1 MSFVTNSDKIA
12 LIQSILGQV
21 EAHRDGINVSVRCP
35 NRECPSHPVT
45 AQKKKFC
52 IRLDDDRAHCWVC
65 GLKGHLSKI
74 LRLHVGRDA
83 VIKFG
88 GVMAANYAHDDR
100 KENLPP
106 RLPADF
112 RLLGPFLGRVGVP
125 YVNPFIK
132 YLYSRGIS
140 DRDIWHF
147 KFGFSN
153 EPSWRNRVIMP
164 SFDRNGNLNWITGRT
179 ILDGIRPKYLDHDGD
194 KNIIF
199 NEINLDWT
207 HDLTIVEGPFDM
219 VKCDQNSVPLM
230 GSEFSEK
237 SRLFA
242 MIVAHNTP
250 VILGLDADVRR
261 KTAKFAKLMCQF
273 DIDVRIL
280 PLGEH
285 KDVGEMTRDEFI
297 KAKAEA
303 TQWDWN
309 ALMND
314 KIDRIQSKSIVR
326 SRHENNSHR

>member
-1 MSFVTNSDKIA
+1 MSFITNTDKIA
-12 LIQSILGQV
+12 LIQSVLGQV
-21 EAHRDGINVSVRCP
+21 EIHRDGVNVSVRCP
-35 NRECPSHPVT
+35 NRECPSHPIGL
-45 AQKKKFC
+45 QKKKFC

-88 GVMAANYAHDDR
+88 GVMAMHCSPDSQ
-100 KENLPP
+100 EILPP
-106 RLPADF
+106 RLPPDF
-112 RLLGPFLGRVGVP
+112 KLIGPFLGRGGFP
-125 YVNPFIK
+125 HVNPYIK
-132 YLYSRGIS
+132 YLYGRGLT

-153 EPSWRNRVIMP
+153 EYAWRNRVIMP
-164 SFDRNGNLNWITGRT
+164 SFDKSGHLNWITART

-199 NEINLDWT
+199 NEINIDWMS
-207 HDLTIVEGPFDM
+207 DLTIVEGPFDL

-237 SRLFA
+237 FQLFR

-250 VILGLDADVRR
+250 VILALDADAKR
-261 KTAKFAKLMCQF
+261 KTVKFARLLAQF

-280 PLGEH
+280 PLGDR
-285 KDVGEMTRDEFI
+285 KDVGEMTKEEFLS
-297 KAKAEA
+297 AKQNA

-309 ALMND
+309 MLMSD
-314 KIDRIQSKSIVR
+314 KIDRIRSPSIMR
-326 SRHENNSHR
+326 RHP